1 MVGKIQFMLTVER
14 LFLDLGLELKKEMLE
29 RIDNLYIIVPRGVR
43 VNRKDVI
50 IDIFNKVALLH
61 SIDPVH
67 IFGKRR
73 LSIYIKPKQEAIY
86 VLTQLGYGVTEISRV
101 LKCDHATV
109 IYHRDTVQGFTEI
122 DSYYRMKLER
132 KYRALLRDETEVET
146 EMETIAEHYDR

>member
-14 LFLDLGLELKKEMLE
+14 LFLDLGLDLNKERLE
-29 RIDNLYIIVPRGVR
+29 QIDKRYIIVPRGVR

-50 IDIFNKVALLH
+50 VDIFNKVALLH
-61 SIDPVH
+61 GIDPAH

-73 LSIYIKPKQEAIY
+73 LSVYIKPKQEAIY

-109 IYHRDTVQGFTEI
+109 IYHRDTIQGFTEI
-122 DSYYRMKLER
+122 DSYYRNKIEK
-132 KYRALLRDETEVET
+132 KYRDLLRGEEELK
-146 EMETIAEHYDR
+146 METLAQNL